1 MIRYD
6 MFMLHGWEGGGGDT
20 MIIIISIFFFFNF
33 SLFPGCVSYVE
44 NG

>member
-20 MIIIISIFFFFNF
+20 MIIIISIFFFNF